1 MISNATPLISLAR
14 INELTL
20 LQKMFEKIVI
30 TGAVKTEIL
39 VEGKPGF
46 FALKELE
53 KTFLHVKEPKKLL
66 PLDLGSGEN
75 AAISLAYE
83 TKDTLLIDDAVAIQ
97 RAHEL
102 GIETLRTTTV
112 IFLAVQKGLLH
123 KGKALD
129 MLNLLIEN
137 GYYIT
142 TAQYAKLLE
151 KLKK

>member
-14 INELTL
+14 INELAI
-20 LQKMFEKIVI
+20 LQKLFEKIVI
-30 TGAVKTEIL
+30 PEAVRTEIL

-46 FALKELE
+46 IVLKELS
-53 KTFLHVKEPKKLL
+53 KTFLHAREPKRLL
-66 PLDLGSGEN
+66 PLGLGSGEN

-112 IFLAVQKGLLH
+112 IFLAVQKGLLS
-123 KGKALD
+123 KEKALNI
-129 MLNLLIEN
+129 LNLLIEN